1 MAEDFSYATD
11 IAPMQSR
18 FISDVS
24 GSRNLSTRTKQK
36 VIGGIL
42 DKQLAQAQELA
53 KIEDMRNTAK
63 MREIQYKSSLMSL
76 EEQRRKAAEQKEIY
90 KTALP
95 ELNARLQEAVAE
107 PDREKRIGMISS
119 IGINNAFAIAN
130 NPVAEQAFRS
140 ASYGASITPAK
151 PSRTV
156 GDLVR
161 EGATSKDLEGV
172 DISDPEKPVPLDVA
186 VRFNERRLRTAL
198 EKEALD
204 KKNEAEIKAADNKRQ
219 AQSRQFISNRTTLLD
234 EEVDPLPF
242 VSSLAQNI
250 GTKED
255 KELFG
260 SLKKEFESVDRKDF
274 TKRREIAGKIRNLGI
289 GINNR
294 IDPLAP
300 KEADTAPSKGEKARG
315 LFTPRTP

>member
-130 NPVAEQAFRS
+130 NPVADQAFRS

>member
-76 EEQRRKAAEQKEIY
+76 EEQRRKAAEEKEIY
-90 KTALP
+90 TTALP
-95 ELNARLQEAVAE
+95 ELNAKLQEAAAE
-107 PDREKRIGMISS
+107 PDREKKIGMVSS
-119 IGINNAFAIAN
+119 IGINFASAISK
-130 NPVAEQAFRS
+130 NPVAEQAFRA
-140 ASYGASITPAK
+140 ASYGASTGSAAR
-151 PSRTV
+151 PSMTV

-161 EGATSKDLEGV
+161 GGATSKDLEGV
-172 DISDPEKPVPLDVA
+172 DLNDPEKPAPLQAA
-186 VRFNERRLRTAL
+186 VKFNERRLNAAL
-198 EKEALD
+198 EKEALE
-204 KKNEAEIKAADNKRQ
+204 KKNEAAIKAADSKRR
-219 AQSRQFISNRTTLLD
+219 ALERQFSSNETALLD
-234 EEVDPLPF
+234 EENDPLPI
-242 VSSLAQNI
+242 VSRLSQNI

-300 KEADTAPSKGEKARG
+300 KEETKTATPSIWR
-315 LFTPRTP
+315 